1 MTEAKQTQNNKKD
14 ENDEP
19 KGGRPGPTD
28 QGRDGGMATREIAP
42 EVTVA
47 DETQEPPD

>member
-1 MTEAKQTQNNKKD
+1 MAGEQKSD
-14 ENDEP
+14 EETASEP

-42 EVTVA
+42 ELTTP
-47 DETQEPPD
+47 DEDESD